1 MFSVARSAGFASCKT
16 FGKQPKRP
24 CLGRSP
30 KRGEGGSPTLSPF
43 PRGRGLGLGIEN
55 SHYLII
61 NRLFLQAGR
70 SASAGRFCVLFVYTA
85 QGIYRKRRKNGVSG
99 IIFEYFLK
107 IRRKRLNICADL
119 CYTYNVVYSASEEY
133 ILADSGNNIV
143 NNTP

>member
-1 MFSVARSAGFASCKT
+1 MPCRHRKCFSGVGDIFQCVGFNNR
-16 FGKQPKRP
+16 FIDRLERP
-24 CLGRSP
+24 D
-30 KRGEGGSPTLSPF
+30 
-43 PRGRGLGLGIEN
+43 
-55 SHYLII
+55 
-61 NRLFLQAGR
+61 
-70 SASAGRFCVLFVYTA
+70 SAGRICVLFVYMA

-133 ILADSGNNIV
+133 ILAVSGNNIV

>member
-1 MFSVARSAGFASCKT
+1 MFSAVLVIYFTAWGLIIGLSTVCDAP
-16 FGKQPKRP
+16 Q
-24 CLGRSP
+24 
-30 KRGEGGSPTLSPF
+30 KRGV
-43 PRGRGLGLGIEN
+43 
-55 SHYLII
+55 
-61 NRLFLQAGR
+61 
-70 SASAGRFCVLFVYTA
+70 FCLLFVYTA

>member
-1 MFSVARSAGFASCKT
+1 M
-16 FGKQPKRP
+16 
-24 CLGRSP
+24 
-30 KRGEGGSPTLSPF
+30 
-43 PRGRGLGLGIEN
+43 GLGLGIEN

-70 SASAGRFCVLFVYTA
+70 TASAGRFCVLFVYTA

>member
-1 MFSVARSAGFASCKT
+1 VNTGTGVPATRLGATPQTPFSKIIYVYRQTG
-16 FGKQPKRP
+16 RP
-24 CLGRSP
+24 
-30 KRGEGGSPTLSPF
+30 
-43 PRGRGLGLGIEN
+43 
-55 SHYLII
+55 
-61 NRLFLQAGR
+61 
-70 SASAGRFCVLFVYTA
+70 ASAGRFCVLFVYTA

>member
-1 MFSVARSAGFASCKT
+1 MFIDRLE
-16 FGKQPKRP
+16 RP
-24 CLGRSP
+24 
-30 KRGEGGSPTLSPF
+30 
-43 PRGRGLGLGIEN
+43 
-55 SHYLII
+55 
-61 NRLFLQAGR
+61 
-70 SASAGRFCVLFVYTA
+70 ASAGRFCVLFVYTA

-119 CYTYNVVYSASEEY
+119 CYTYNVVYSGSEEY

>member
-1 MFSVARSAGFASCKT
+1 MT
-16 FGKQPKRP
+16 P
-24 CLGRSP
+24 
-30 KRGEGGSPTLSPF
+30 
-43 PRGRGLGLGIEN
+43 
-55 SHYLII
+55 
-61 NRLFLQAGR
+61 
-70 SASAGRFCVLFVYTA
+70 RFCGAFLCAFCVSA

>member
-1 MFSVARSAGFASCKT
+1 MLNGT
-16 FGKQPKRP
+16 D
-24 CLGRSP
+24 
-30 KRGEGGSPTLSPF
+30 
-43 PRGRGLGLGIEN
+43 
-55 SHYLII
+55 LII
-61 NRLFLQAGR
+61 TGFSTDWAP
-70 SASAGRFCVLFVYTA
+70 RFCGAFLCAFVYTA
-85 QGIYRKRRKNGVSG
+85 QGIYRKRRKNGARG

>member
-1 MFSVARSAGFASCKT
+1 MRGKVGEIFHCVGFNNNR
-16 FGKQPKRP
+16 FIDRLERP
-24 CLGRSP
+24 
-30 KRGEGGSPTLSPF
+30 
-43 PRGRGLGLGIEN
+43 
-55 SHYLII
+55 
-61 NRLFLQAGR
+61 
-70 SASAGRFCVLFVYTA
+70 ASAGRFCVLFVYTA
-85 QGIYRKRRKNGVSG
+85 QGIYRKRRKNGVSS